1 MNGSLDEIIIT
12 AAYVSVL
19 PEGALTTAHGERV
32 AAGVFFVSEFGIAP
46 FLEEACAPETRL
58 QFGQGAPRFVQD
70 LLLNV

>member
-1 MNGSLDEIIIT
+1 MNGPLDEIIIAT
-12 AAYVSVL
+12 AYVSVL
-19 PEGALTTAHGERV
+19 SEGALTTTYGKRV
-32 AAGVFFVSEFGIAP
+32 AAGVFFVGEFCIAP